1 DLPEIGQ
8 AGPTACQIAVP
19 NERAGVGV
27 AFDAV
32 AFHQDYAVLSWF
44 AEVVPAIGSD
54 RNDPALERQIVL
66 LRHQAARAS
75 ERRFWR
81 R

>member
-1 DLPEIGQ
+1 MS
-8 AGPTACQIAVP
+8 
-19 NERAGVGV
+19 V

-32 AFHQDYAVLSWF
+32 TFRQDNAVLSWF
-44 AEVVPAIGSD
+44 AEVVTAIGGD
-54 RNDPALERQIVL
+54 RHDTPLERQIVP
-66 LRHQAARAS
+66 LRHHAARAS